1 MKIDKKNELIEKL
14 DQENISEEDVVQLLE
29 SFKLVF
35 QKVGLNL
42 EWNKKEYEFYKE
54 MTNGRV

>member
-14 DQENISEEDVVQLLE
+14 DQENISEKDVVQLLE
-29 SFKLVF
+29 SFKFVF

-42 EWNKKEYEFYKE
+42 EWNKKE
-54 MTNGRV
+54 